1 MKPLTNA
8 RDSNM
13 AAIFAID
20 AINLS
25 ETEPCNFL
33 RCSCVQPSRRLTE
46 CASAPEVIS
55 QTQNRKPPVQPGLKH
70 CGCATLDEMAKERK
84 VPTFCLHC

>member
-33 RCSCVQPSRRLTE
+33 RCSCVQPSRRLME
-46 CASAPEVIS
+46 CASSPEVIS
-55 QTQNRKPPVQPGLKH
+55 QTQNRKPPVQPGLRDS
-70 CGCATLDEMAKERK
+70 CLDEMAKERK
-84 VPTFCLHC
+84 VQTFCLHC